1 MTQQVS
7 RRWAALLIVAALG
20 LSAGCGQ
27 IRSKLAYK
35 DATKHYKLEEFK
47 KAIGYYEK
55 AIAANPSM
63 AEAHFYLGNSHQA
76 LYRPGKESEDNVAHL
91 DKAVEHYKK
100 SIEVNTAT
108 DERHKWL
115 RSQAMGF
122 LSAIHSEDP
131 RKDFAVAHEYGQ
143 KLVDENPNDSK
154 SAFVL
159 ANLYEKFEKVPEA
172 EEIYKKVAAD
182 NPNDAK
188 VCGALASF
196 YNKPYWEGRA
206 KFDDAVAILDK
217 CAALNPNAESG
228 YYTLASFYWDKAFRD
243 PLLTA
248 EQRDQYADS
257 GIVAIDKALKIKPDY
272 IEGLVYKNLLL
283 RVKAM
288 ATTNAKLAQTY
299 MDEANLLRDRATEL
313 KKQALVSNAEPVS
326 EGVPAEEPGKGTGG
340 AQ

>member
-1 MTQQVS
+1 MTQQFP
-7 RRWAALLIVAALG
+7 RRWAAVLVVPAVL

-35 DATKHYKLEEFK
+35 DGTKHYKLEEFK

-55 AIAANPSM
+55 AIAANPGM

-76 LYRPGKESEDNVAHL
+76 LYRPGKDTEDNLAHL

-100 SIEVNTAT
+100 SVEANTAT
-108 DERHKWL
+108 DERHTWL
-115 RSQAMGF
+115 RSQALGF

-131 RKDFAVAHEYGQ
+131 RKDFTIAHEYAQ
-143 KLVDENPNDSK
+143 KLVHENPKDAK

-159 ANLYEKFEKVPEA
+159 ANLYEKFEKVSEA
-172 EEIYKKVAAD
+172 EEIYKRVALE
-182 NPNDAK
+182 NPSDAK
-188 VCGALASF
+188 ACGALAGF

-217 CAALNPNAESG
+217 CAALNPSDESG
-228 YYTLASFYWDKAFRD
+228 YYKIAVFYWDKAFRD
-243 PLLTA
+243 PLLTT
-248 EQRDQYADS
+248 EQRDQYANK
-257 GIVAIDKALKIKPDY
+257 GIEAIDKALQIKPDY
-272 IEGLVYKNLLL
+272 IEGLVFKNLLL

-299 MDEANLLRDRATEL
+299 LDEANLLRDRATEL
-313 KKQALVSNAEPVS
+313 KKQALVGGNAEAAAPV
-326 EGVPAEEPGKGTGG
+326 EGVPSEGAGG